1 MQVLKTIVMVLYVII
16 SLALIAI
23 VLLQSG
29 KEAGLSG
36 ALTGNNDSYMSK
48 NAQAKLDRKLA
59 GATKWI
65 AAVFV
70 LLTLFVSLLYTA
82 A

>member
-1 MQVLKTIVMVLYVII
+1 MQVLKTIIMVLYVII

-65 AAVFV
+65 AAVFLV
-70 LLTLFVSLLYTA
+70 LTLAVCMMQSV
-82 A
+82 

>member
-1 MQVLKTIVMVLYVII
+1 MQVVKTIVTVFFVLV

-36 ALTGNNDSYMSK
+36 ALTGNNDSYMAK
-48 NAQAKLDRKLA
+48 NSQAKLDRKLA

-65 AAVFV
+65 AAAFLV
-70 LLTLFVSLLYTA
+70 LTLALCML
-82 A
+82 